1 MTLAKEKEQD
11 GMMLAKVKEQ
21 DGMMLAKVKEQDG
34 MMLAKVKEQDGI
46 MLANVKV
53 PSIPTS
59 AACCDDVQL
68 TNAESSSYTF
78 YNRQLLNRTV
88 SSKTHADTSSHLQL
102 STTSSDCVLQT
113 QIPPVIYNRQLFHRT
128 ASSKHRYL

>member
-1 MTLAKEKEQD
+1 MKSVGMTLKK
-11 GMMLAKVKEQ
+11 G
-21 DGMMLAKVKEQDG
+21 KEQDG

-78 YNRQLLNRTV
+78 YNRQLLFRP
-88 SSKTHADTSSHLQL
+88 
-102 STTSSDCVLQT
+102 C
-113 QIPPVIYNRQLFHRT
+113 PP
-128 ASSKHRYL
+128 KHRYL

>member
-1 MTLAKEKEQD
+1 MTLKKGKEQD
-11 GMMLAKVKEQ
+11 GMMLAKVSK
-21 DGMMLAKVKEQDG
+21 GT
-34 MMLAKVKEQDGI
+34 

-78 YNRQLLNRTV
+78 YNRQRYKKIGIRRFCEIAAKPMWAELMIR
-88 SSKTHADTSSHLQL
+88 
-102 STTSSDCVLQT
+102 SDKRV
-113 QIPPVIYNRQLFHRT
+113 N
-128 ASSKHRYL
+128 

>member
-1 MTLAKEKEQD
+1 MTLAKVKKQD

-34 MMLAKVKEQDGI
+34 MMLAKVKEQDGMIHVLAKVKEQDGI

-68 TNAESSSYTF
+68 TNAKSSSYTF
-78 YNRQLLNRTV
+78 YNRQLLIRP
-88 SSKTHADTSSHLQL
+88 
-102 STTSSDCVLQT
+102 C
-113 QIPPVIYNRQLFHRT
+113 PPKHIYL
-128 ASSKHRYL
+128 

>member
-1 MTLAKEKEQD
+1 MTLKK
-11 GMMLAKVKEQ
+11 G
-21 DGMMLAKVKEQDG
+21 KEQDG

-68 TNAESSSYTF
+68 TNVESSSYTF
-78 YNRQLLNRTV
+78 YNRQLLI
-88 SSKTHADTSSHLQL
+88 
-102 STTSSDCVLQT
+102 
-113 QIPPVIYNRQLFHRT
+113 IPCPP
-128 ASSKHRYL
+128 KHRYL

>member
-1 MTLAKEKEQD
+1 MTLKK
-11 GMMLAKVKEQ
+11 G
-21 DGMMLAKVKEQDG
+21 KEQDG

-46 MLANVKV
+46 ILANVKV

-78 YNRQLLNRTV
+78 TNVNYFIGLR
-88 SSKTHADTSSHLQL
+88 
-102 STTSSDCVLQT
+102 
-113 QIPPVIYNRQLFHRT
+113 PP
-128 ASSKHRYL
+128 KHRYL

>member
-1 MTLAKEKEQD
+1 MTLKK
-11 GMMLAKVKEQ
+11 G
-21 DGMMLAKVKEQDG
+21 KEQDG

-68 TNAESSSYTF
+68 TNAESSYTF
-78 YNRQLLNRTV
+78 YNRQLLIRP
-88 SSKTHADTSSHLQL
+88 
-102 STTSSDCVLQT
+102 C
-113 QIPPVIYNRQLFHRT
+113 PP
-128 ASSKHRYL
+128 KHRYL